1 MQLNDLV
8 KYSKPQKGEEDI
20 RFRLREINGDRVL
33 LELVCD
39 MPIRPLETILIQ
51 EICLAENVRLLKVG

>member
-39 MPIRPLETILIQ
+39 MPIRPLETVAIQ
-51 EICLAENVRLLKVG
+51 EISLAENRQSLAVF

>member
-39 MPIRPLETILIQ
+39 MPIRPLETVAIQ
-51 EICLAENVRLLKVG
+51 EICPAENRQPMAVC